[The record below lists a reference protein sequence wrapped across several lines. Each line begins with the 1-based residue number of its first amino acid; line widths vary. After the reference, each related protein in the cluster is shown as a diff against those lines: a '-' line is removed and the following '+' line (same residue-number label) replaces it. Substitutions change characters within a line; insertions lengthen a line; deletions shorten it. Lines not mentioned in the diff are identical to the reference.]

1 MLKKAIIAAAAA
13 LSIGGAMAATS
24 ANAEPWRDGGFRG
37 GGWHDG
43 WRGGEREGWRGGYGW
58 RAPAVFT
65 GPARAYY
72 GGCGW
77 RWSPY
82 WGHYV
87 RVCW

>member
-1 MLKKAIIAAAAA
+1 MFKKAMIAAAAA

-24 ANAEPWRDGGFRG
+24 ADAAPWHGGG
-37 GGWHDG
+37 WGGGWHGGWHDG
-43 WRGGEREGWRGGYGW
+43 GWRGYGW
-58 RAPAVFT
+58 RAPVVYA
-65 GPARAYY
+65 GPVWGYR

-87 RVCW
+87 RACW